1 MNDLPLT
8 ATPVESGQPPAPAP
22 GSNLPEYSVSEL
34 SLALKRSI
42 EDGFGQVRV
51 RGEISGWK
59 RVGSGHCYFA
69 LKDSDAVLDAVCWRT
84 TAIRLDL
91 KPEDGMEVV
100 CSGRL
105 TTYPGRSKYQLI
117 VERIELAGIG
127 ALLRI
132 LEERRH
138 RLAAEGLFAAERK
151 KKLPFL
157 PQVIGIVTSPTGAVI
172 RDILHRLADR
182 FPRHVLIWS
191 VAVQGEGAAAQ
202 IAAAIDGFNRVELG
216 GPVPRPDLIIVARG
230 GGSLEDLMAFNEE
243 IVVRAAAGSA
253 IPLISAVGHETDTTL
268 IDYASDLRAPTPTAA
283 AEMAVPV
290 RLDLVAE
297 LGGKSGRLAG
307 SLARLFSERRLHLS
321 GLARGLPDPQDLLGA
336 AAQRLDDRSERLRL
350 ATLARFG
357 AARQRL
363 DLAASGLRPAAL
375 AADIA
380 RARDRFGDVERRLG
394 AEMIRVLEAKRAAT
408 DNFAGRLATHSERHE
423 AMLRR
428 GYVMVL
434 DNTGHVVAEAAKIR
448 PNAALE
454 LEFYDGK
461 VGVIAGGSRR
471 PVRRSTPP
479 KDQGSLF

>member
-1 MNDLPLT
+1 MDDLPLT
-8 ATPVESGQPPAPAP
+8 VPPASGP
-22 GSNLPEYSVSEL
+22 GSNLLEYTVSEL

-42 EDGFGQVRV
+42 EDEFGQVRV
-51 RGEISGWK
+51 RGEISGFK

-69 LKDSDAVLDAVCWRT
+69 LKDADAVLDAVCWRT

-105 TTYPGRSKYQLI
+105 TTYPGRSKYQL
-117 VERIELAGIG
+117 VVDRIELAGIG
-127 ALLRI
+127 ALLRL
-132 LEERRH
+132 LEERRL

-151 KKLPFL
+151 QNLPFL
-157 PQVIGIVTSPTGAVI
+157 PAVIGIVTSPTGAVI

-182 FPRHVLIWS
+182 FPRHVLVWP

-202 IAAAIDGFNRVELG
+202 IAAAIDGFNSLAAG

-268 IDYASDLRAPTPTAA
+268 IDFASDLRAPTPTAA

-290 RLDLVAE
+290 RLDLVAD
-297 LGGKSGRLAG
+297 LAGKSARLAG
-307 SLARLFSERRLHLS
+307 GLSRLFSERRLHLS

-350 ATLARFG
+350 AIGTRF
-357 AARQRL
+357 AAVRQRL
-363 DLAASGLRPAAL
+363 DLASAGLRPAVL
-375 AADIA
+375 AGDVA
-380 RARDRFGDVERRLG
+380 RARERFGDVERRL
-394 AEMIRVLEAKRAAT
+394 AAAIARCLSAKRDAT

-423 AMLRR
+423 SLLAR
-428 GYVMVL
+428 GYV
-434 DNTGHVVAEAAKIR
+434 VVRDGAERVVTDAVKVR
-448 PNAALE
+448 PNTALE

-471 PVRRSTPP
+471 PVRRSVPP
-479 KDQGSLF
+479 VGQGSLF

>member
-1 MNDLPLT
+1 MNDLPLS
-8 ATPVESGQPPAPAP
+8 APPASAP
-22 GSNLPEYSVSEL
+22 GSNQPEYTVSEL

-51 RGEISGWK
+51 RGEISGFK

-69 LKDSDAVLDAVCWRT
+69 LKDADAVLDAVCWRT

-117 VERIELAGIG
+117 VDTIELAGIG

-132 LEERRH
+132 LEERRL

-151 KKLPFL
+151 RKLPFL
-157 PQVIGIVTSPTGAVI
+157 PEVIGIVTSPTGAVI

-182 FPRHVLIWS
+182 FPRHVLIWP
-191 VAVQGEGAAAQ
+191 VLVQGEGAASQ
-202 IAAAIDGFNRVELG
+202 VAAAIEGFNRIASGRPGDNNLA
-216 GPVPRPDLIIVARG
+216 RPDLIIVARG

-268 IDYASDLRAPTPTAA
+268 IDFASDRRAPTPTAA

-290 RLDLVAE
+290 RLDLVADVA
-297 LGGKSGRLAG
+297 GQSARLAG

-336 AAQRLDDRSERLRL
+336 AAQRLDDRGERLRL
-350 ATLARFG
+350 AIGARFA
-357 AARQRL
+357 AARQLL
-363 DLAASGLRPAAL
+363 DLAASGLRPTAL
-375 AADIA
+375 AADVA
-380 RARDRFGDVERRLG
+380 RARERFGDVERRL
-394 AEMIRVLEAKRAAT
+394 AAAIARYLAAKHDAT

-423 AMLRR
+423 SLLAR
-428 GYVMVL
+428 GYV
-434 DNTGHVVAEAAKIR
+434 VVRDATERVVTDAAKVR
-448 PNAALE
+448 PGTALE

-461 VGVIAGGSRR
+461 VGAIAGGSRR
-471 PVRRSTPP
+471 PVRRSVPP
-479 KDQGSLF
+479 VGQGSLF